1 MVVSLIKYL
10 KNAKASGFVFIG
22 ILTILVISALFGII
36 SEDFNENPILSKNKY
51 YAFFIGVLI
60 APFLETIIFQGIP
73 FFLTRRCLKL
83 RRKYCIF
90 IFISPVLFIH
100 NFNLS
105 YILLSYIVGFVFAF
119 MYYIAYFRKENAIVL
134 ISIIHLV
141 NNSIAF
147 FAHCLL

>member
-1 MVVSLIKYL
+1 MVVALIKYL
-10 KNAKASGFVFIG
+10 KKVKAPSFVFIG
-22 ILTILVISALFGII
+22 ILTILVISVLFGIV
-36 SEDFNENPILSKNKY
+36 SEGSNENPILLKNKY

-60 APFLETIIFQGIP
+60 APFLETIIFQAIP
-73 FFLTRRCLKL
+73 FFLTSRYIKL

-90 IFISPVLFIH
+90 IFISPILFIH

-105 YILLSYIVGFVFAF
+105 YILISYIVGFIFAF

-134 ISIIHLV
+134 ISIIHLI

-147 FAHCLL
+147 FAHYLL